1 MISNVLIFLVNFC
14 MSVIYC
20 QLIESSSF
28 EIIFIIPCI
37 MQLVILFYCARL
49 IGLQLRIMAMDKFSD
64 IKSQQDWLSWTQI
77 KIYIAAIF
85 AIYNVNLIFFNK
97 WCIFTLFGS
106 LWVTQLYRNTV
117 LGLRNI
123 PSWNFALT
131 MTLHCLSLPI
141 YFTCYDGNVLSI
153 KPSNRFVYIVTL
165 WVMFQLFILK
175 IQQKK
180 PRILLP
186 KFLRPHVIKD
196 YYQYERYFETE
207 ADKKSWGSNFF
218 SKDQEQEDD
227 YEPAGNIILGF
238 HHNRDFKKHR
248 RVEKLKHI
256 DCCIC
261 LQPVGLDINGA
272 ARHMSPEELST
283 LDLESQVMSRYK
295 L

>member
-1 MISNVLIFLVNFC
+1 
-14 MSVIYC
+14 
-20 QLIESSSF
+20 
-28 EIIFIIPCI
+28 
-37 MQLVILFYCARL
+37 
-49 IGLQLRIMAMDKFSD
+49 
-64 IKSQQDWLSWTQI
+64 
-77 KIYIAAIF
+77 
-85 AIYNVNLIFFNK
+85 
-97 WCIFTLFGS
+97 
-106 LWVTQLYRNTV
+106 
-117 LGLRNI
+117 
-123 PSWNFALT
+123 
-131 MTLHCLSLPI
+131 
-141 YFTCYDGNVLSI
+141 
-153 KPSNRFVYIVTL
+153 
-165 WVMFQLFILK
+165 MFQLFILK